1 MNLSK
6 LEQSNRRWI
15 CCWINKKEVFCFTSS
30 ILFTNYCLFQL
41 DNTELQ
47 VLIRKIVLLCNQ
59 WFNLTRVKINLYH
72 ILLISNV
79 LHKGSPN
86 YSDHKDL
93 DVILTF
99 IRFIN
104 SDIFIQNEINKSF
117 SFFLELN
124 QILHNKNWRQPCNT
138 CKLGNY

>member
-1 MNLSK
+1 MK
-6 LEQSNRRWI
+6 RWAI
-15 CCWINKKEVFCFTSS
+15 SKKEVFCFTSS

-47 VLIRKIVLLCNQ
+47 VLIRKIALLCIQ
-59 WFNLTRVKINLYH
+59 WFNLTKVKINLSH

-79 LHKGSPN
+79 LHKSSPN

-104 SDIFIQNEINKSF
+104 SDIFIQNEINRSF

-124 QILHNKNWRQPCNT
+124 QILRNKNWRQPCNT